1 MFVSFVWKFGLDV
14 ESSINER
21 VLIRE
26 FSVSVLI
33 NETRYENTQSLGI
46 ISPLSLY
53 EFIPWNYFSVMYV
66 VQMYTISL
74 MLFINTS
81 SDSCVQHLNPIIF
94 LI

>member
-53 EFIPWNYFSVMYV
+53 EFIPWNYFSLCTLYKC
-66 VQMYTISL
+66 TR
-74 MLFINTS
+74 FR
-81 SDSCVQHLNPIIF
+81 
-94 LI
+94 